1 MPHHPWQIKQK
12 HDEHRYEAQQ
22 KSIVQEMVGI
32 SAGYSDPMASLAGL
46 LSRLDVV
53 TGLAVWLHCLHYS

>member
-1 MPHHPWQIKQK
+1 M
-12 HDEHRYEAQQ
+12 
-22 KSIVQEMVGI
+22 QEMVGI

-53 TGLAVWLHCLHYS
+53 TGLAVWLHLSLLLM